1 MRAKTLAASPA
12 DEPSNLWSSF
22 VFEALDHYREERRDE
37 VAAYLQ
43 EWLGVA
49 LVGDCRDEIFMFLWG
64 TRGAGKSVF
73 SETICT
79 MMGDYGATL
88 SGERVAG
95 DHPQHRQWV
104 ASLQGKRFTLI
115 NELPEK
121 ARWRSEDLNKLVSCE
136 LLEGNYMRRN
146 SFWFKS
152 QTHLMVVGNTQ
163 PSASAASGIWR
174 RLRQIE
180 FRHSPSR
187 PDRQLKE
194 KLLEELPGIVAW
206 CVEGLA
212 RWADRGHLPEAP
224 QDIQE
229 GVELYANAADPVASF
244 VSECTSPS
252 PGHRI
257 EVNDLYAA
265 YVTHFHNEN
274 GHETEIFPKQRTFA
288 RRITDLWGEPLKS
301 NSKRYRMNRV
311 LILRK
316 NPSTLS
322 KVPSRAL
329 NPRFNIRLTAFS
341 VQKCLPEGTF
351 SITSLYAHTHK
362 SRSKNL

>member
-1 MRAKTLAASPA
+1 
-12 DEPSNLWSSF
+12 
-22 VFEALDHYREERRDE
+22 
-37 VAAYLQ
+37 
-43 EWLGVA
+43 
-49 LVGDCRDEIFMFLWG
+49 
-64 TRGAGKSVF
+64 
-73 SETICT
+73 
-79 MMGDYGATL
+79 
-88 SGERVAG
+88 
-95 DHPQHRQWV
+95 
-104 ASLQGKRFTLI
+104 
-115 NELPEK
+115 
-121 ARWRSEDLNKLVSCE
+121 
-136 LLEGNYMRRN
+136 
-146 SFWFKS
+146 
-152 QTHLMVVGNTQ
+152 MVVGNTQ

-311 LILRK
+311 LNLEEKPIHIVQSAFEGLEPEVQY
-316 NPSTLS
+316 PSD
-322 KVPSRAL
+322 
-329 NPRFNIRLTAFS
+329 S
-341 VQKCLPEGTF
+341 V
-351 SITSLYAHTHK
+351 SSLYAHTHK
-362 SRSKNL
+362 S